1 MTCSKIFSGDL
12 PELTYE
18 VIKYFQNDYSTLH
31 SCILVNR
38 LWCRLAIPLLWE
50 NPFSIGTGNYNFI
63 EIYLNNLDNDLKT
76 KLNEYKIINNSL
88 PSNLLFNYLKF
99 LKFLNINTFI
109 LYVERWFEVA
119 IKKNTIA
126 RPNNLTDICVPLF
139 KIFIENEINLYTLEI
154 NVLGFYHF
162 DITSFDKI
170 LELILKNTN
179 FILNISNL
187 NLNVSDYF
195 GNIRAKNILSQ
206 IINLHKKLKKIL
218 ICYYNLPI
226 YQSLLIS
233 IDSNCSNSLNK
244 IILYCINFKFIT
256 YLDKIFEQLNTLESV
271 HIIYCSF
278 LNNSFIQK
286 IINLTKPLKLKSLF
300 MNDEKS
306 ESNTDESLLLLLQ
319 KSGCYLE
326 NIEFGNS
333 CKLELEQQIF
343 ESVINYCKNIKFLRF
358 DSQIAFQISSL
369 TENIK
374 HNLNYLS
381 INDDLSSVKIRKNST
396 LLQDLGSA
404 LPSKLEYLSL
414 NLFINVNDFMIFLED
429 SQDIFINKL
438 IIIQRGWDDILHYI
452 KEYIMKEKRIKYLA
466 FMKLKNSIELYDLKN
481 EVKEFKL
488 HNIIVQNYVKLYINA
503 HDFIVNT
510 D

>member
-12 PELTYE
+12 PELTYK
-18 VIKYFQNDYSTLH
+18 IINYLQNDYSTLH

-63 EIYLNNLDNDLKT
+63 KIYLNNLDDDLKT

-109 LYVERWFEVA
+109 LYVEKWFEVA
-119 IKKNTIA
+119 IKKNTVA

-154 NVLGFYHF
+154 NVSGYRNF
-162 DITSFDKI
+162 DLTCFDKI
-170 LELILKNTN
+170 LE
-179 FILNISNL
+179 
-187 NLNVSDYF
+187 
-195 GNIRAKNILSQ
+195 
-206 IINLHKKLKKIL
+206 
-218 ICYYNLPI
+218 
-226 YQSLLIS
+226 
-233 IDSNCSNSLNK
+233 
-244 IILYCINFKFIT
+244 
-256 YLDKIFEQLNTLESV
+256 
-271 HIIYCSF
+271 
-278 LNNSFIQK
+278 
-286 IINLTKPLKLKSLF
+286 
-300 MNDEKS
+300 
-306 ESNTDESLLLLLQ
+306 
-319 KSGCYLE
+319 
-326 NIEFGNS
+326 
-333 CKLELEQQIF
+333 
-343 ESVINYCKNIKFLRF
+343 F

-381 INDDLSSVKIRKNST
+381 INDDPSSVKIRKNST
-396 LLQDLGSA
+396 LLQDLGRA

-414 NLFINVNDFMIFLED
+414 NLFIKVNDFMIFLED
-429 SQDIFINKL
+429 SQDIVINKL